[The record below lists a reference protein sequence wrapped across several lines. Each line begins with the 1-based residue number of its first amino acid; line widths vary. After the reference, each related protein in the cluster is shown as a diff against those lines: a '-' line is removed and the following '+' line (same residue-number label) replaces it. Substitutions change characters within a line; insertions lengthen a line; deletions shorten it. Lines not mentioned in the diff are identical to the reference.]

1 MTDDWFIIFFHHD
14 VIRPLILQSLVINLM
29 MINVYTLTFVYW
41 KDYCSGVHAIAREQ

>member
-29 MINVYTLTFVYW
+29 MINVYTLKFLYTG
-41 KDYCSGVHAIAREQ
+41 KTCSGVHAIARGQ